1 MKVKGVE
8 LGNECLICGS
18 KENLEIHHI
27 VPISKG
33 GTNEI
38 ENLAILCRK
47 CNREI
52 RNTILPIIEEQFKIL
67 QFGGDGTRENLQ
79 PNEGLTVKISGDT
92 LQQVMT
98 VRGDREKVTGR
109 ITPIAELVREAI
121 RFWYKRK
128 EKE

>member
-1 MKVKGVE
+1 MREKG
-8 LGNECLICGS
+8 
-18 KENLEIHHI
+18 KRD
-27 VPISKG
+27 KG
-33 GTNEI
+33 
-38 ENLAILCRK
+38 
-47 CNREI
+47 
-52 RNTILPIIEEQFKIL
+52 
-67 QFGGDGTRENLQ
+67 
-79 PNEGLTVKISGDT
+79 EGETFDVTVKVSGDT